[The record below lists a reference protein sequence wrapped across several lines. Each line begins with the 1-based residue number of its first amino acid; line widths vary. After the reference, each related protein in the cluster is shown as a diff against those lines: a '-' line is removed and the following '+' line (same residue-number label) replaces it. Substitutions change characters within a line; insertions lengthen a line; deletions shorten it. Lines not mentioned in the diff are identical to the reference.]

1 MMDTSSGHLKLID
14 FGFAISFKRHEIT
27 KELPIEGSITFAG
40 LELLEFSL
48 KSSCNSRLSS
58 GYQYERTFDLKCS
71 INNIMYM
78 NDSYLKKQFE
88 LIQNLPTAGEKSSK
102 SFKIWKTVKEEN
114 SVYSDL
120 LNLIN
125 NFNESTTFNDLKKQ
139 LENLSFFR
147 NSSHKC

>member
-1 MMDTSSGHLKLID
+1 
-14 FGFAISFKRHEIT
+14 
-27 KELPIEGSITFAG
+27 
-40 LELLEFSL
+40 
-48 KSSCNSRLSS
+48 
-58 GYQYERTFDLKCS
+58 
-71 INNIMYM
+71 M
-78 NDSYLKKQFE
+78 NDSYLKHKFQ
-88 LIQNLPTAGEKSSK
+88 LIQELPTVGEKSSK

-125 NFNESTTFNDLKKQ
+125 NFDESKTFNDLKKQ